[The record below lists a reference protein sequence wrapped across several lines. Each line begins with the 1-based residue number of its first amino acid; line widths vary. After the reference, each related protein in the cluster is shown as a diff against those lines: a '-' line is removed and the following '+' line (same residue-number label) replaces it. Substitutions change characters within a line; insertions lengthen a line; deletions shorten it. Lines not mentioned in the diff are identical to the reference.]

1 MSSAG
6 LESVVPWNDL
16 ITMREA
22 MKITLRPLE
31 RKNEL
36 LSGCSVEKF
45 VQRSTCARVYAWSVG
60 RTALLKPPTHSH
72 THTHTAEL
80 MHVEL

>member
-45 VQRSTCARVYAWSVG
+45 VQRSTCARVYA
-60 RTALLKPPTHSH
+60 
-72 THTHTAEL
+72 
-80 MHVEL
+80 